1 METPHKKIEEQSSE
15 HHFITPIK
23 IRRLENSLII
33 FWLIV
38 DFCWFMLWVIPGI
51 VMMFPTLAI
60 TFYITW
66 EVRHSRSELMHNL
79 VVTLWV
85 IANSI
90 AMNME
95 FHDLDD
101 DIFFDVLTGRQ
112 LAMIPFIIGFAI
124 LALYYLIIRPRDIK
138 ANKKT
143 TF

>member
-1 METPHKKIEEQSSE
+1 METPHEKSQEKPTDQ
-15 HHFITPIK
+15 HFITSIK
-23 IRRLENSLII
+23 IRRLENSLIV

-60 TFYITW
+60 TMYITW
-66 EVRHSRSELMHNL
+66 EARHSRSELMHNL

-95 FHDLDD
+95 FHDMDE
-101 DIFFDVLTGRQ
+101 DIFFGTLTGRQ
-112 LAMIPFIIGFAI
+112 LAIIPFIFGFAI
-124 LALYYLIIRPRDIK
+124 LAIYYLIIRPRDIK
-138 ANKKT
+138 AKRKT

>member
-1 METPHKKIEEQSSE
+1 MELENNKLLEDPNE
-15 HHFITPIK
+15 HHFITPLK

-51 VMMFPTLAI
+51 IIMFPTLAI
-60 TFYITW
+60 TIYITW
-66 EVRHSRSELMHNL
+66 EARHSRSELMHNL

-95 FHDLDD
+95 FHDLDV
-101 DIFFDVLTGRQ
+101 DIFFGVFTGRQ
-112 LAMIPFIIGFAI
+112 LAIIPFVFGFII
-124 LALYYLIIRPRDIK
+124 LAIYYLIIRPRDIK
-138 ANKKT
+138 SKRKT